1 MFFTNENETT
11 AKASFTV
18 NVNGKD
24 QTGWRTLSTKEW
36 QYLFNTRTMKN
47 DGARSENLTS
57 SGITVEGVTFK
68 GVVLFPDNFTNQADW
83 ETKYTTWEALNDA
96 GLVFLPAAGGR
107 YGSDVSYVGDDGLYW
122 SSNAQDGFNAY
133 GVDFDSDEV
142 DPYYSDCR
150 FGGFSVRL
158 ITECQ

>member
-68 GVVLFPDNFTNQADW
+68 GVVLFPDNFTNQV
-83 ETKYTTWEALNDA
+83 YF
-96 GLVFLPAAGGR
+96 V
-107 YGSDVSYVGDDGLYW
+107 YGSVRGYYW
-122 SSNAQDGFNAY
+122 SSSANGGSNAY
-133 GVDFDSDEV
+133 SVYYDGGTVNPADDENRGGVGS
-142 DPYYSDCR
+142 
-150 FGGFSVRL
+150 SVRL